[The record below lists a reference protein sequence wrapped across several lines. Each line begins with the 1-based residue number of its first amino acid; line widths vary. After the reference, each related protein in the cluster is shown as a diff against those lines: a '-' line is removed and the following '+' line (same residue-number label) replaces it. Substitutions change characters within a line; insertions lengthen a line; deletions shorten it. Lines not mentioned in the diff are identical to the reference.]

1 MRIVWAGRDGF
12 FIDVASHVGKRFTT
26 YGQTQIQED
35 LFAAADRRGAT
46 VLTEVADV
54 QLMQVASERPYVTFS
69 HRGATARVDC
79 DFIAGCDGFHG
90 VTRAAI
96 PRALLREFEKVYPFG
111 WLGVLS
117 PTPPLPDIVYAS
129 HPRGFALASARNP
142 TLSRYY
148 IQVPLET
155 KIEDWSDDRFWA
167 ELKARYPP
175 SSPRDCHGRRSKSI
189 APCVAMSRS
198 RCGTAVSSS
207 QAMPPTSFRPPAPRD

>member
-1 MRIVWAGRDGF
+1 MSD
-12 FIDVASHVGKRFTT
+12 
-26 YGQTQIQED
+26 
-35 LFAAADRRGAT
+35 AADQHG
-46 VLTEVADV
+46 E
-54 QLMQVASERPYVTFS
+54 
-69 HRGATARVDC
+69 TARVDC

-142 TLSRYY
+142 RLSRYY

-175 SSPRDCHGRRSKSI
+175 ELAAEHCHGHVDRE
-189 APCVAMSRS
+189 VD
-198 RCGTAVSSS
+198 
-207 QAMPPTSFRPPAPRD
+207 RPPA